1 MQHASGE
8 EDAGSEAIEK
18 GDRLRFLLLNE
29 ADESGLRGI
38 RIKLDRHSSVIDAVL
53 IDMRRILLSA
63 QRM

>member
-29 ADESGLRGI
+29 ADERGLRGI
-38 RIKLDRHSSVIDAVL
+38 RINYLDRHSSVTDALL
-53 IDMRRILLSA
+53 IDMRTILLRT
-63 QRM
+63 Q